1 MPADVVEYEVSTFAA
16 VQVESM
22 EALWSAVDK
31 MKEKKASSTE
41 QESGQV
47 ELKVAAIE
55 SSGVVL
61 SAGVVAWLMRSG
73 ALLSSLLS
81 NIPMW
86 KGYDPL
92 PVLMYKDDDE
102 EKEEVEFDEDK
113 IPTSL
118 EELKKLKELK
128 AQRAKGFD
136 VDSMFGSSTL

>member
-1 MPADVVEYEVSTFAA
+1 
-16 VQVESM
+16 
-22 EALWSAVDK
+22 
-31 MKEKKASSTE
+31 MKEKIASSTE
-41 QESGQV
+41 QESGKV
-47 ELKVAAIE
+47 ELKVVAIE

-102 EKEEVEFDEDK
+102 KEKEEEEFDEDK

-128 AQRAKGFD
+128 AQRSKRID